1 MFGIDKKQM
10 AALRVLV
17 TELKATAAAIDRS
30 QAVIE
35 FQLDGTI
42 IEANENFLA
51 TMGYRMDE
59 IAGRHHSMFVDPA
72 DAASPQYAR
81 FWERLRAGE
90 FFADAYKRVGAGG
103 AEIWFRA
110 PTTPYSTPRAN
121 PTRSSSSPPTLP
133 RRDVN
138 KPLAWPSATA
148 PRPPRRWWCRRWL
161 IAWGAWPTVI

>member
-1 MFGIDKKQM
+1 MFGIDNKQM

-59 IAGRHHSMFVDPA
+59 IAGRHHSMFVDQA

-81 FWERLRAGE
+81 FWKRLRAGE

-103 AEIWFRA
+103 AQI
-110 PTTPYSTPRAN
+110 
-121 PTRSSSSPPTLP
+121 
-133 RRDVN
+133 
-138 KPLAWPSATA
+138 
-148 PRPPRRWWCRRWL
+148 
-161 IAWGAWPTVI
+161 